1 MSAKST
7 ELKIDGMTCAACSGR
22 IERVL
27 SKTEGV
33 NEITVNLTTET
44 ASVSFNSDTISI
56 DNIIEK
62 IKKLGFGAEIY
73 DESKENSHER
83 EFKSL
88 KVSLIF
94 SCILT
99 APLIFGMIMSWV
111 GVHIHILHNPI
122 LQIILATPVQ
132 FIIGYRFYRPA
143 FYAITSKS
151 PNMDVLISL
160 GTLSAYF
167 FSLYNVLTGKVAAG
181 SMEGLYFESAM
192 TVITL
197 ILFGKYLE
205 LRARAKTSEAIQA
218 LIGLQPKTANVLKNG
233 VITQVPLSLLSAG
246 DIVVINPGEKIPIDG
261 KIIKGTSTVDESMLT
276 GESLPVDKNIG
287 DNVFCATINKIGVIQ
302 VEAEKIGKETT
313 LSNII
318 TYVRQAQGKKAPIQ
332 KIADKVSAVFV
343 PAIIVIAVITLIG
356 WFIATRNFETS
367 LINAVSVLV
376 IACPCSL
383 GLATPTAIM
392 VGTGLCAGKGI
403 LVKSGEALE
412 TASKITAV
420 VFDKTGTIT
429 NGTPNVTDI
438 VLHADTDKDYF
449 LRVIGGPEFGSEHP
463 LGKAIYSY
471 CTENVSDL
479 IVLERSGAV
488 VGMGIEGYDGE
499 NNKFCIG
506 NRKLMSSNNINIP
519 QDIETEAAKLE
530 ALGKTVMFAAC
541 GEKLLGAVALS
552 DTVKDGAVTA
562 VRRLKDIGIS
572 VYMLTGDNEATA
584 AAISKIVGI
593 DKVFANV
600 LPHEKSEK
608 VLSFKN
614 DSSVVAM
621 VGDGIND
628 APALVSADIGIAMGD
643 GTDIA
648 IEAAD
653 ITLLRGDPNA
663 VYDGIFLSRKTMN
676 KIRQNLFWAFI
687 YNGIGIPFAAFGLL
701 NPAIAGAAMALSSVS
716 VVTSSLLLKRVKIK

>member
-1 MSAKST
+1 M
-7 ELKIDGMTCAACSGR
+7 
-22 IERVL
+22 
-27 SKTEGV
+27 
-33 NEITVNLTTET
+33 
-44 ASVSFNSDTISI
+44 
-56 DNIIEK
+56 
-62 IKKLGFGAEIY
+62 
-73 DESKENSHER
+73 
-83 EFKSL
+83 
-88 KVSLIF
+88 
-94 SCILT
+94 
-99 APLIFGMIMSWV
+99 
-111 GVHIHILHNPI
+111 
-122 LQIILATPVQ
+122 
-132 FIIGYRFYRPA
+132 
-143 FYAITSKS
+143 
-151 PNMDVLISL
+151 
-160 GTLSAYF
+160 
-167 FSLYNVLTGKVAAG
+167 
-181 SMEGLYFESAM
+181 
-192 TVITL
+192 
-197 ILFGKYLE
+197 
-205 LRARAKTSEAIQA
+205 
-218 LIGLQPKTANVLKNG
+218 
-233 VITQVPLSLLSAG
+233 
-246 DIVVINPGEKIPIDG
+246 
-261 KIIKGTSTVDESMLT
+261 
-276 GESLPVDKNIG
+276 
-287 DNVFCATINKIGVIQ
+287 
-302 VEAEKIGKETT
+302 
-313 LSNII
+313 
-318 TYVRQAQGKKAPIQ
+318 
-332 KIADKVSAVFV
+332 
-343 PAIIVIAVITLIG
+343 
-356 WFIATRNFETS
+356 
-367 LINAVSVLV
+367 
-376 IACPCSL
+376 
-383 GLATPTAIM
+383 
-392 VGTGLCAGKGI
+392 
-403 LVKSGEALE
+403 KSGEALE

-449 LRVIGGPEFGSEHP
+449 LRVIGGLEFGSEHP

-663 VYDGIFLSRKTMN
+663 VYDGIFLSRKTMS